1 MALVVKPG
9 GPAGP
14 TSHDVVDMVR
24 RALGT
29 DRVGHLGTLD
39 PFAAGLLVIVV
50 GRATRLAPFAAAWSK
65 AYEGVIRLGTTT
77 STDDA
82 TGVPVATSD
91 ACRDIDVGQ
100 VERALA
106 TFRGAYDQ
114 RPPAYS
120 AVKVAGERAYRRARR
135 GEAVALAAR
144 RVEVAELVLVRCAPP
159 DVSFRARVS
168 GGTYLRS
175 LARDVGEALG
185 CGAHLA
191 GLTRTEVGPYR
202 LALAVAPEAVT
213 QKDLRD
219 PAELVADLPRRD
231 LSAGEREAVLHGR
244 AVPRDSGLGARGS
257 GFEAEVPSPES
268 RAPSPVALFADG
280 RLLAVAERVGELL
293 KPRVVVAEE

>member
-1 MALVVKPG
+1 VALVVKSG

-14 TSHDVVDMVR
+14 TSHDVVDTVR

-39 PFAAGLLVIVV
+39 PCAAGLLVIVV
-50 GRATRLAPFAAAWSK
+50 GRATRLAPFAAAWTK

-91 ACRDIDVGQ
+91 AWRDIDAEQ
-100 VERALA
+100 VERVLA

-135 GEAVALAAR
+135 GEAVALPAR
-144 RVEVAELVLVRCAPP
+144 RVEVTELVLVRCAPP

-191 GLTRTEVGPYR
+191 ALTRTEVGPYR
-202 LALAVAPEAVT
+202 LAAAVAPEAVT
-213 QKDLRD
+213 AGDLRE
-219 PAELVADLPRRD
+219 PAELVGGLPRRD
-231 LSAGEREAVLHGR
+231 LDDAGRAAVIHGR
-244 AVPRDSGLGARGS
+244 AVPAGS
-257 GFEAEVPSPES
+257 GMRDAGC
-268 RAPSPVALFADG
+268 VALFADG
-280 RLLAVAERVGELL
+280 QLVAIAQQVGDVL
-293 KPRVVVAEE
+293 KPRVVVAEQ